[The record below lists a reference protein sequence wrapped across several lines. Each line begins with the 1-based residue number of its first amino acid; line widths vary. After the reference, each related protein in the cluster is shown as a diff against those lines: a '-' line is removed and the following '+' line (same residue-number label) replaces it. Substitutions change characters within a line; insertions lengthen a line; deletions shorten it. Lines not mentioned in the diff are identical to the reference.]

1 MWIECIIEVMELLL
15 NRFREIIDERG
26 MKQKFIA
33 DKIGVST
40 TTISAIYNGQIPKL
54 ETALKIAKVLG
65 LRVDEIWS
73 LSEEEMP

>member
-1 MWIECIIEVMELLL
+1 VVKLIK
-15 NRFREIIDERG
+15 NRFKEIVDERG
-26 MKQKFIA
+26 IKQKFIY
-33 DKIGVST
+33 DKIGVAPS
-40 TTISAIYNGQIPKL
+40 TISAIYNGQIPQL